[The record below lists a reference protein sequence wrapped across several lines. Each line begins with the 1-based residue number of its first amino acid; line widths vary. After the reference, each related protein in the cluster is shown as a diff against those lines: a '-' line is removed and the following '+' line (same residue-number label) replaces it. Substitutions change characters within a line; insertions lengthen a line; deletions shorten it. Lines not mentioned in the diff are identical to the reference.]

1 MRGILQKLL
10 KYWTIRQR
18 NDRPSNPAYYIRDWL
33 ILYHK
38 GWSEGH
44 KNTNSPSKKYW
55 THCAL
60 ASRAKIAK
68 IRQEDSVLTELL
80 KLWWTLILTS
90 SISTRLLMVS
100 VVKTKIIPIIFLSF
114 SIQRSILTTIFAS
127 LFIAKVQ
134 SCSREGFR
142 IWPLMYWFAD

>member
-1 MRGILQKLL
+1 MACIIFTPFFTVVYIQKRFFSEMLSVHVLL
-10 KYWTIRQR
+10 LGLWFYITMVNQRRIRKYWY
-18 NDRPSNPAYYIRDWL
+18 A
-33 ILYHK
+33 
-38 GWSEGH
+38 
-44 KNTNSPSKKYW
+44 NSPSKNYW
-55 THCAL
+55 TQCAL

-114 SIQRSILTTIFAS
+114 SIQRSILTTIFAR
-127 LFIAKVQ
+127 LFIAKIQ
-134 SCSREGFR
+134 NFLSESSR
-142 IWPLMYWFAD
+142 M